1 MDASEVKAALQGR
14 WVELFTHHGIPADC
28 LDGRHHPCPRC
39 GGRDRFRV
47 LDAERGSL
55 FCNQCFRKGGGDGLA
70 ALQWWLG
77 CDFRE
82 SLRVAAEFA
91 GLAGGKS
98 NKASEG
104 NGKAKQANQ
113 VFPTANDALQELKRR
128 LGPPAAKWVYADA
141 AGNPVGVV
149 ARWDTSTG
157 KNIRPVSRCDG
168 GWRIGQMP
176 APRPMYNLPAVL
188 QAAPEAWVWV
198 TEGEK
203 CTDALTALG
212 LTATTSS
219 GGANAAAKTDWSP
232 LRGRRVVILPDN
244 DEPGRQYA
252 QTVAKLAHAAD
263 AKEIRIL
270 DLGQRF
276 PDLPQGFDVAD
287 LVENPTAIGLA
298 EGTPADE
305 LRKLLEEWADEAP
318 AWKPDDS
325 EPSGAPLVE
334 PYEPFPVDALPEP
347 LRRFVVEGA
356 EALQCDHAH
365 LALPLLTVVA
375 AAIGNTRRLRL
386 KRDWLVPPILWAVV
400 VAESG
405 GAKTPAL
412 RLVLRPVRER
422 QREALERYEEAKRK
436 YEAAVLRY
444 EKDLAEW
451 RRSKDTMM
459 GPPEKPEPPK
469 AERFIVSDTTLE
481 ALAPLLL
488 ENPRGL
494 LLASDELSAWIGSF
508 DRYVNTKGGD
518 LGRWLGI
525 HAGECVIVDRKTEPR
540 TIFVPSP
547 CLSIC
552 GGIQPS
558 TLTRLMATSYR
569 DCGLA
574 ARILWAYPP
583 KRRKRWTEAD
593 INPAT
598 QAAVARLI
606 DRLYTLQP
614 TTDERGNISP
624 VILDLTPEAKE
635 LWANYYNAHAD
646 EWIDLSGELASA
658 WAKLEEAAVR
668 LALVI
673 HCTRLATRDATT
685 DAVDAVSMQSGITLA
700 TWFKREARRVHAL
713 FTETDEEADQRRL
726 IEWIEARGGAATVR
740 DLTHGLRRFRNQ
752 PGAAEAAL
760 TGLVKA
766 GLGHWESPPSN
777 QKGGRPTRVFR
788 LVSKCHRHQNPPKRP
803 KYEGFGDGDSGDT
816 ETSRPPKTETPSII
830 SPTSGSDAGATGVP
844 TDGSDDDGDWLEI
857 TL

>member
-1 MDASEVKAALQGR
+1 MPDRQGEMKGAECMTVDEVIDRLTRYGCNPRRSGAGWTSRCPSHNDDRPSLSIGVGEGGKVLLHCHAGCPTEAICHALG
-14 WVELFTHHGIPADC
+14 LSLSDLMPSAD
-28 LDGRHHPCPRC
+28 D
-39 GGRDRFRV
+39 V
-47 LDAERGSL
+47 
-55 FCNQCFRKGGGDGLA
+55 GGGGP
-70 ALQWWLG
+70 
-77 CDFRE
+77 
-82 SLRVAAEFA
+82 
-91 GLAGGKS
+91 KH
-98 NKASEG
+98 KG
-104 NGKAKQANQ
+104 NGKAKGTDL
-113 VFPTANDALQELKRR
+113 VFAKANDALQELKRR
-128 LGPPAAKWVYADA
+128 FGPPSAIWTYHDA
-141 AGNPVGVV
+141 NENPVGLVC
-149 ARWDTSTG
+149 RWDTPHG
-157 KNIRPVSRCDG
+157 KEIRPMSRHG
-168 GWRIGQMP
+168 NGWRIGSMP
-176 APRPMYNLPAVL
+176 EPRPLYNLPAVL
-188 QAAPEAWVWV
+188 KADPETTVWGA
-198 TEGEK
+198 EGEK
-203 CTDALTALG
+203 CACALASLG
-212 LTATTSS
+212 LLAVTSA
-219 GGANAAAKTDWSP
+219 GGANAAAKTDWTP
-232 LRGRRVVILPDN
+232 LRGRRLVIVPDC
-244 DEPGRQYA
+244 DTAGRRYA
-252 QTVAKLAHAAD
+252 EDVAKLAHEAG

-276 PDLPQGFDVAD
+276 PNLPQGFDVAD

-305 LRKLLEEWADEAP
+305 LRELLEQWADEAP
-318 AWKPDDS
+318 TWKPDDS
-325 EPSGAPLVE
+325 EPNAVPLVE
-334 PYEPFPVDALPEP
+334 RYEPFPVDALPEP
-347 LRRFVVEGA
+347 LRQFVVEGA

-365 LALPLLTVVA
+365 IALPLLTVVA

-405 GAKTPAL
+405 GTKTPAL

-494 LLASDELSAWIGSF
+494 LLACDELSAWLGSF
-508 DRYVNTKGGD
+508 DRYVTTKGGD
-518 LGRWLGI
+518 VGRWVSI
-525 HAGECVIVDRKTEPR
+525 HSGESITVDRKTEPR
-540 TIFVPSP
+540 TISIPYP
-547 CLSIC
+547 CLSVC
-552 GGIQPS
+552 GGVQPA
-558 TLTRLMATSYR
+558 TLTRLMGASYR

-583 KRRKRWTEAD
+583 KRRKRWTEAEID
-593 INPAT
+593 PAT
-598 QAAVARLI
+598 HSAITRLL

-614 TTDERGNISP
+614 TTDEKGRPCP
-624 VILDLTPEAKE
+624 VILDLTADAKE
-635 LWANYYNAHAD
+635 LWAHFYDTHAE

-658 WAKLEEAAVR
+658 WAKLEEYAAR
-668 LALVI
+668 LALVV
-673 HCTRLATRDATT
+673 HCVRRATRDATT

-700 TWFKREARRVHAL
+700 TWFKREARRVHSL
-713 FTETDEEADQRRL
+713 FVESDEEADRRQL
-726 IEWIEARGGAATVR
+726 IEWLEARGGTATVR
-740 DLTHGLRRFRNQ
+740 DLTHGLRRFRNK
-752 PGAAEAAL
+752 PSEAEEAL
-760 TGLVKA
+760 NALAKA

-788 LVSKCHRHQNPPKRP
+788 LVPRCHRHQNLCKRP

-830 SPTSGSDAGATGVP
+830 SPTSGSDAGATVVP
-844 TDGSDDDGDWLEI
+844 TDGTDDDGEWLEI